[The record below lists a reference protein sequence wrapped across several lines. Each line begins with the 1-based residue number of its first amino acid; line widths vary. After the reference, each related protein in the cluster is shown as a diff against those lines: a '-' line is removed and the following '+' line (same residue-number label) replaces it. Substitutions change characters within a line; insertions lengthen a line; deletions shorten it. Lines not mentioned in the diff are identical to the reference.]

1 MESVIIFG
9 AGLMGLVAKNILS
22 TRFEILNFCD
32 NDVRK
37 WGTTLEGV
45 KVVPPNQIQRFG
57 DIQIIIASMFS
68 FEILS
73 QLQTMGVTRI
83 GFFTFPFSLSCRT
96 QWFYEQ
102 ADTYSRRLCRPNNN
116 RLLWVGDLDQFQHL
130 RPHLAKVYHIVD
142 AYSPMPFD
150 ALVERLAAEDIEHS
164 VLVANA
170 TGETWPSD
178 IGYNVVVPDRCLRQ
192 PYRQEI
198 SAGALAGVS
207 PFLTI
212 AVPTWNRARYL
223 EAALT
228 SIFAQVGDNPC
239 FEVIVSDNGSEDHTP
254 EICRRFSEKYP
265 NFMAYRNETNLG
277 VDMNFKLAV
286 QRSRGRYVMIH
297 SDDDLTHDGTFPE
310 LLEVLQRHDGIP
322 LFFIDW
328 YCNTGEVECLQGM
341 DAYLRRTCIGAPGLV
356 TNNIYLRDVL
366 MGIDLDHGFGTC
378 MVHIDWQYEVLKLDP
393 RFIIFKRAIF
403 SRMNINCSHQEL
415 MVPWGPKFL
424 CTIFIDHY
432 IGMVAKYLGEGVA
445 AQTLR
450 VAKKAVLETSLLV
463 IMRMALNCHPRM
475 ADELSEAL
483 LDEFP
488 RHFQDEPYYAELRS
502 YLLGLLLIARFAPFG
517 AVDRWNLEILDVE
530 PGKAVLKIRASEH
543 TTNSS
548 GEFINGGVLAV
559 LGDLCNALALFT
571 ALDGTMPFVTSN
583 SNIRFLEPAWGDV
596 EATAEVQR
604 RSNRSAIMA
613 CKLRCGSETVALCT
627 NHFTMKRKRVNGDK

>member
-9 AGLMGLVAKNILS
+9 AGLMGVVAKNILS

-45 KVVPPNQIQRFG
+45 KVLPPNQLNRFG
-57 DIQIIIASMFS
+57 DIQIIIASMFA

-73 QLQTMGVTRI
+73 QLQTMGISRI
-83 GFFTFPFSLSCRT
+83 GIFTFPFPLSYRT
-96 QWFYEQ
+96 QWFYEH
-102 ADTYSRRLCRPNNN
+102 ADIYSRRLCRPNNQ
-116 RLLWVGDLDQFQHL
+116 RLLWVGDPERFQRL

-142 AYSPMPFD
+142 AFGPMPFD

-164 VLVANA
+164 VIVANA
-170 TGETWPSD
+170 TGETWPGD
-178 IGYNVVVPDRCLRQ
+178 IGYNVVIPDRSLRNPQ
-192 PYRQEI
+192 RRAL
-198 SAGALAGVS
+198 SAGPPVGVA

-228 SIFAQVGDNPC
+228 SIFTQVGDNPY

-254 EICRRFSEKYP
+254 EICRRFKEQYP
-265 NFMAYRNETNLG
+265 NFIAYRNETNLG

-328 YCNTGEVECLQGM
+328 YCDTGEVECLQGM
-341 DAYLRRTCIGAPGLV
+341 DTYLRRTCIGAPGLV

-366 MGIDLDHGFGTC
+366 MGIDLDKGFGTC
-378 MVHIDWQYEVLKLDP
+378 MVHIDWQYEVLKRDP
-393 RFIIFKRAIF
+393 RFIVFKRAIF

-424 CTIFIDHY
+424 CTIFMDNY
-432 IGMVAKYLGEGVA
+432 IGMVAKHLGEGVA
-445 AQTLR
+445 TQTLQ

-475 ADELSEAL
+475 AQELDEAL
-483 LDEFP
+483 QKEYP
-488 RHFQDEPYYAELRS
+488 SHFRDEPYYAELRS
-502 YLLGLLLIARFAPFG
+502 YLLGLLWITRFTPFG
-517 AVDRWNLEILDVE
+517 SLDGWNLEILESE
-530 PGKAVLKIRASEH
+530 PGRVVLKIRAGER
-543 TTNSS
+543 TTNSC
-548 GEFINGGVLAV
+548 GEIINGGVLAV

-571 ALDGTMPFVTSN
+571 ALDGAMPFVALD
-583 SNIRFLEPAWGDV
+583 SNIRYLEPARGDV
-596 EATAEVQR
+596 EAEATVQR
-604 RSNRSAIMA
+604 LSSRSAIMV
-613 CKLRCGSETVALCT
+613 CKLRCVNETVALCT
-627 NHFTMKRKRVNGDK
+627 SRFKVKRRRVN